1 MKGDYSRDT
10 FDPAKHFTRVL
21 MQQGRVQLDADWNE
35 QTSILL
41 HYLQNL
47 ARDLI
52 GPAGGPKDFLGFGI
66 DVQNQ
71 GSPPEITDLKIGMG
85 RYYVDGLL
93 CENVP
98 PSDLIGEA
106 ADQGGPVHIEP
117 AKKDATGIKPPSESP
132 QQEVS
137 YYHQPNYPRDPVP
150 DELKA
155 SLLAYL
161 DVWERH
167 ICAFED
173 PDIREVALR
182 GPDTAARA
190 KIVWQ
195 VRVAPWNDPPPP
207 EDVKCAGFEE
217 TKLWKK
223 LVAELQPAN
232 RGHLKARAYVSED
245 SDDPCLV
252 APEARYR
259 GQENQLY
266 RVEIHHAGAV
276 GEQNNV
282 ATFKWSRENGA
293 VVFPIIQSIEGASVT
308 LENLGRDDRFGLE
321 VGDWVE
327 VVDDDYSLLGK
338 ADPLLRVEDIDPTA
352 MRVTLSATPQG
363 TVGQDLNKHPLLRRW
378 DHQKGDPKTGGLDL
392 ANGAALIV
400 ESNNWLNLEDGVQIQ
415 FQGGAEYRTGDYWLI
430 PARTET
436 GDVEWPGPVDQPQAV
451 PPHGVQH
458 HYAPLALVFPRP
470 ASSPGRAAGS
480 PGPPFATTDLRH
492 RFAPA
497 GQCCPT
503 ITLDYPLTALP
514 QSIIRF
520 AVLVNQTDLKLNF
533 DWQVEGGAKPAA
545 ANLAAIEVVAAGTAK
560 VVTATVTITGLPPFC
575 PNVFEGTCTIIHAA

>member
-41 HYLQNL
+41 HYLQTL

-52 GPAGGPKDFLGFGI
+52 GPAGGPKDSLGFGI

-93 CENVP
+93 CEHV
-98 PSDLIGEA
+98 
-106 ADQGGPVHIEP
+106 
-117 AKKDATGIKPPSESP
+117 PPSES

-137 YYHQPNYPRDPVP
+137 YYHQPNFPRDPKVDQLVAP
-150 DELKA
+150 
-155 SLLAYL
+155 LLVYL

-173 PDIREVALR
+173 PDIREVALG
-182 GPDTAARA
+182 GPDTAPRA
-190 KIVWQ
+190 KIEWQ

-217 TKLWKK
+217 TDLWKK
-223 LVAELQPAN
+223 LVEHLQPAN
-232 RGHLKARAYVSED
+232 RGHLKARANLPED
-245 SDDPCLV
+245 SDEPCLV
-252 APEARYR
+252 VPEARYR

-266 RVEIHHAGAV
+266 RVEIHHAGAA
-276 GEQNNV
+276 GDQYNG

-338 ADPLLRVEDIDPTA
+338 ADPLLRVEDPLLRVEDIDPTA
-352 MRVTLSATPQG
+352 MRVTLSAAPQG

-400 ESNNWLNLEDGVQIQ
+400 ENSSAWLNLEDGVQIQ
-415 FQGGAEYRTGDYWLI
+415 FQGGAEYRAGDYWLI

-458 HYAPLALVFPRP
+458 HYAPLALVFSRP
-470 ASSPGRAAGS
+470 AGVFVPGRGIVITPAFAA
-480 PGPPFATTDLRH
+480 TDLRH

-503 ITLDYPLTALP
+503 ITLDYPLTARN
-514 QSIIRF
+514 QSPIRF
-520 AVLVNQTDLKLNF
+520 EVRVNPQDTNLKLVW
-533 DWQVEGGAKPAA
+533 DVKGGTQIAVTGNP
-545 ANLAAIEVVAAGTAK
+545 LAIDVDVTNPKEVTAK
-560 VVTATVTITGLPPFC
+560 VTITGLPPFC
-575 PNVFEGTCTIIHAA
+575 PNVFEGTCTVIPAA